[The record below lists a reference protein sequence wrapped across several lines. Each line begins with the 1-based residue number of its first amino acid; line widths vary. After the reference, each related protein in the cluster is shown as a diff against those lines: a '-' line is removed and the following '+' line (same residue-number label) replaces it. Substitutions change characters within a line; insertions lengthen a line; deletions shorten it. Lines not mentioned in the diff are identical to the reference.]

1 MPVGWAVGRNL
12 KDHVDEREAAPS
24 RDEFFAAY
32 AACMKPDGEE
42 R

>member
-12 KDHVDEREAAPS
+12 KDHVDEWEAAPS